1 MRAEASDSL
10 PAVGDPTSGA
20 SSPASPEPPEPTLP
34 GLTNAR
40 GLGLSRVP
48 IRVRESAVT
57 LGGWRLLVATDQ
69 GDGSITLV
77 DAGTPEPV
85 HRGEGIFLGWPPE
98 RLAAAY
104 TMLAPPDEAA
114 LFDLPQLG

>member
-1 MRAEASDSL
+1 MAES
-10 PAVGDPTSGA
+10 
-20 SSPASPEPPEPTLP
+20 EPEPTLH

-57 LGGWRLLVATDQ
+57 LGGWRLLVAADQ

-77 DAGTPEPV
+77 DSATPDPI
-85 HRGEGIFLGWPPE
+85 HRGDGVFLGWPSD
-98 RLAAAY
+98 RLAGAY
-104 TMLAPPDEAA
+104 VLLAPVDEAA
-114 LFDLPQLG
+114 LPDLPQLG

>member
-1 MRAEASDSL
+1 MSEQ
-10 PAVGDPTSGA
+10 
-20 SSPASPEPPEPTLP
+20 PEPTLP

-77 DAGTPEPV
+77 DSATPEAIY
-85 HRGEGIFLGWPPE
+85 RGDGIFLGWPSD

-104 TMLAPPDEAA
+104 ALLAPVDSAALPDEAA
-114 LFDLPQLG
+114 LPELPQLG

>member
-1 MRAEASDSL
+1 
-10 PAVGDPTSGA
+10 VGDATAEG
-20 SSPASPEPPEPTLP
+20 SSDPSPERPSEPTLP

-57 LGGWRLLVATDQ
+57 LGGWRLLVASDQ

-77 DAGTPEPV
+77 DAGTPEPL
-85 HRGEGIFLGWPPE
+85 HRGEGVFLGWPSD

-104 TMLAPPDEAA
+104 VMLAPPDEAA